1 MNSCDLLCIVMDFMI
16 DVQGLTS
23 MIWIE
28 SQIFVGCVLLE
39 DDTLKTISGSP
50 CLVIQTLSFLP
61 YP

>member
-1 MNSCDLLCIVMDFMI
+1 MI

-50 CLVIQTLSFLP
+50 CLVFQTLSFLP